1 MSTVRN
7 PARTRQKC
15 RGGGHLAPEGGATWG
30 SIWHGARMPST
41 SRTVQGP
48 AGRLAVTDSGEGG
61 LPVLFVHS
69 NAGSREQ
76 WTSQQANLKQRSVS
90 FDMRGMGESDPDEQG
105 RYGAKD
111 MAEDLNAV
119 ADALELERFVLVGH
133 SFGGTVAGEYAI
145 RWPERLAGLVF
156 VDTAGTLPPLPP
168 EQVAWFQDGLRPE
181 KYRDFMDAWF
191 APILQNAKPHTHEAV
206 MRWLHATPREV
217 VLGAL
222 RSMLT
227 YNSDPVFE
235 RYKGPVHTL
244 VVDAFIQP
252 NAYHLLYPSIPHTVF
267 SGVSHWLM
275 MDAPQEF
282 NTALDAFL
290 ATLPRQ

>member
-1 MSTVRN
+1 
-7 PARTRQKC
+7 
-15 RGGGHLAPEGGATWG
+15 
-30 SIWHGARMPST
+30 MPST

-48 AGRLAVTDSGEGG
+48 AGRLAVTDSSEGG

-76 WTSQQANLKQRSVS
+76 WAAQQAHLNQRSVS
-90 FDMRGMGESDPDEQG
+90 FDLRGMGESALDAQG

-111 MAEDLNAV
+111 MAEDVHAV
-119 ADALELERFVLVGH
+119 ADALGLERFVLVGH

-145 RWPERLAGLVF
+145 RWPERLAGLVL
-156 VDTAGTLPPLPP
+156 VDTMGTMPPLPP
-168 EQVAWFQDGLRPE
+168 EQVAWFQDGMRPE

-222 RSMLT
+222 ESVLT
-227 YNSDPVFE
+227 YNSDRVFE

-252 NAYHLLYPSIPHTVF
+252 NSYHLLYPSLPHTVF

-275 MDAPQEF
+275 MDAPDAF
-282 NTALDAFL
+282 NAALDAFL
-290 ATLPRQ
+290 ATLPRS